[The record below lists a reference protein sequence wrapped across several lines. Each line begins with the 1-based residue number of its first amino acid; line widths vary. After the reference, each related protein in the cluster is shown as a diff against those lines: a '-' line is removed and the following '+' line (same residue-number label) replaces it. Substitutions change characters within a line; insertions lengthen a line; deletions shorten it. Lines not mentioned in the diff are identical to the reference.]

1 MAFVSLTISVHSA
14 PRGERGQDA
23 APCEDE
29 RVLDTRE
36 DMRALVAVLDGCG
49 GTGARRYLLAE
60 GWSGARLASHL
71 AGRRLCR
78 WFSELNREEENGQ
91 TAEDQALALHDA
103 LEEELLAAK
112 DALAGEGT
120 SRISSRLSKE
130 LPTTLAALTAEAFPN
145 ARLRLRSF
153 WAGNSRNYVLLPR
166 GLRQL
171 SRDDLV
177 GGYDPWEDLSRD
189 GVLSNSV
196 NASVP
201 FVIHAAETEVSL
213 PCLIFS
219 ATDGVFSYF
228 DSPIRLEWLLL
239 STLREAESPLAW
251 ENALREEFGALAAD
265 DHTLQ
270 LAALGFESFAE
281 LQKAYAGRL
290 ELLEREYI
298 PALQEA
304 AEAED
309 SEQLRALWERYKTD
323 YFEYDIEKDADHG

>member
-1 MAFVSLTISVHSA
+1 MAFVSLTIAVHSA
-14 PRGERGQDA
+14 PCGERGQNA

-36 DMRALVAVLDGCG
+36 DKRALVAVLDGCG
-49 GTGARRYLLAE
+49 GTGARRYQLAE

-71 AGRRLCR
+71 AGRRLER
-78 WFSELNREEENGQ
+78 WFHESGREER

-103 LEEELLAAK
+103 LAEELLAAK
-112 DALAGEGT
+112 EALAGEGV

-130 LPTTLAALTAEAFPN
+130 LPTTLAALTAALCSN
-145 ARLRLRSF
+145 ACVRLRSF
-153 WAGNSRNYVLLPR
+153 WAGNSRTYVLLPR

-201 FVIHAAETEVSL
+201 FVIHAAETAVTP
-213 PCLIFS
+213 PCLILA

-251 ENALREEFGALAAD
+251 EKALREELGALAAD

-290 ELLEREYI
+290 EQLEREYI

-304 AEAED
+304 AEAGDGE
-309 SEQLRALWERYKTD
+309 ELRALWERYRTD
-323 YFEYDIEKDADHG
+323 YFL

>member
-1 MAFVSLTISVHSA
+1 MAFVTLTISVHSA
-14 PRGERGQDA
+14 PRGERGQNA

-29 RVLDTRE
+29 RVLDIRE
-36 DMRALVAVLDGCG
+36 KERALVAVLDGCG
-49 GTGARRYLLAE
+49 GTGARRYLLAK

-71 AGRRLCR
+71 AGRRLAR
-78 WFSELNREEENGQ
+78 WFAERGNEADELS
-91 TAEDQALALHDA
+91 AEDQALALHDA

-112 DALAGEGT
+112 AALAGEGA
-120 SRISSRLSKE
+120 SRISSRLSKD
-130 LPTTLAALTAEAFPN
+130 LPTTLAALTAKAFPN

-153 WAGNSRNYVLLPR
+153 WAGNSRNYVLLPQ

-177 GGYDPWEDLSRD
+177 GDYDPWEDLSRD

-201 FVIHAAETEVSL
+201 FVIHAAETSVSL
-213 PCLIFS
+213 PCLILS
-219 ATDGVFSYF
+219 ATDGIFSYF

-251 ENALREEFGALAAD
+251 EEALREELGALAAD

-270 LAALGFESFAE
+270 LASLGFESFPA
-281 LQKAYAGRL
+281 LQEAYAGRL

-298 PALQEA
+298 PALQQA
-304 AEAED
+304 AEAGD
-309 SEQLRALWERYKTD
+309 GEQMRALWERYKTD
-323 YFEYDIEKDADHG
+323 YLLQ

>member
-1 MAFVSLTISVHSA
+1 MALVSLTISVHSA
-14 PRGERGQDA
+14 PLGEQGENT

-36 DMRALVAVLDGCG
+36 DRRALVAVLDGCG
-49 GTGARRYLLAE
+49 GTGARRYLLAG

-71 AGRRLCR
+71 AGRRLER
-78 WFSELNREEENGQ
+78 WFHESGREGENGQ
-91 TAEDQALALHDA
+91 TAEDLALALHDA
-103 LEEELLAAK
+103 LAEELLAAK
-112 DALAGEGT
+112 EALSGEGA

-130 LPTTLAALTAEAFPN
+130 LPTTLAALTAEACPD

-153 WAGNSRNYVLLPR
+153 WAGNSRNYVLLPQ

-177 GGYDPWEDLSRD
+177 GDYDPWEDLGKD

-196 NASVP
+196 NASAP
-201 FVIHAAETEVSL
+201 FVIHAAETVVPL

-219 ATDGVFSYF
+219 ATDGIFSYF

-251 ENALREEFGALAAD
+251 ENALREELGALAAD

-270 LAALGFESFAE
+270 LASLGFENFDE
-281 LQKAYAGRL
+281 LREAYAGRL

-309 SEQLRALWERYKTD
+309 SEQMRALWEHYKTD
-323 YFEYDIEKDADHG
+323 YLLQ

>member
-1 MAFVSLTISVHSA
+1 MAFVSLTIAVHSA
-14 PRGERGQDA
+14 PCGERGQNA

-36 DMRALVAVLDGCG
+36 DKRALVAVLDGCG
-49 GTGARRYLLAE
+49 GTGARRYQLAE

-71 AGRRLCR
+71 AGRRLER
-78 WFSELNREEENGQ
+78 WFHESGREER

-103 LEEELLAAK
+103 LAEELLAAK
-112 DALAGEGT
+112 EALSGEGA

-130 LPTTLAALTAEAFPN
+130 LPTTLAALTAEMRPN
-145 ARLRLRSF
+145 ARVRLRSF
-153 WAGNSRNYVLLPR
+153 WAGNSRNYVLLPQ

-177 GGYDPWEDLSRD
+177 GDYDPWEDLNRD

-196 NASVP
+196 NASAP
-201 FVIHAAETEVSL
+201 FVIHGAETSVPL
-213 PCLIFS
+213 PGLIFS

-239 STLREAESPLAW
+239 STLHESENPLAW
-251 ENALREEFGALAAD
+251 EAALREELGALAAD
-265 DHTLQ
+265 DHTMQ

-281 LQKAYAGRL
+281 LRETYAARL
-290 ELLEREYI
+290 EQLGREYM

-304 AEAED
+304 AEAGD
-309 SEQLRALWERYKTD
+309 SEELRALWERYKTA
-323 YFEYDIEKDADHG
+323 YFEYYTEKDADHG